1 MEKST
6 ILKLRQQEASF
17 IETNGSFSTTLQ
29 QKVLLEE
36 GDVVKLHS
44 AFIDT
49 TTESIISIPDPIEIS
64 LTCIKYFDN
73 AVNNTPFAY
82 TASPLPATAGDILGA
97 KYISCYLDA

>member
-6 ILKLRQQEASF
+6 IIKLRQQEATS
-17 IETNGSFSTTLQ
+17 ITTNGSFSTSLQ

-49 TTESIISIPDPIEIS
+49 TTESIITVPEPIDV
-64 LTCIKYFDN
+64 TG
-73 AVNNTPFAY
+73 THTY
-82 TASPLPATAGDILGA
+82 TF
-97 KYISCYLDA
+97 